1 MRYFYRSH
9 ATPESVLGFA
19 RTFFTG
25 RGFTAEPGS
34 AGHARYSEPRHGP
47 VDIRVESEG
56 GHHTRI
62 TVGTRDL
69 GESEV
74 DKVAKRFLAE
84 VHRLDEPAHEVRG
97 AY

>member
-1 MRYFYRSH
+1 MQYFYRAH
-9 ATPESVLGFA
+9 VTPEAVLGFA
-19 RTFFTG
+19 RSFFTG

-34 AGHARYSEPRHGP
+34 AGTARYSEARHGP

-56 GHHTRI
+56 GHYTRVTI
-62 TVGTRDL
+62 GTRDL
-69 GESEV
+69 GESQV

-84 VHRLDEPAHEVRG
+84 LHKLDEPAHEVRG